1 MKWLPLHLR
10 RQLHLANYMYRV
22 INGNCPTNFIN
33 KFTYISGGSRNSENC
48 NLFISNSTPLGRFLF
63 TKLLGLNPNLIELN
77 ELKTRV
83 SFFLKLDN
91 GKYCPWISL
100 NFRNMTSSGD
110 VIQIKITIF
119 KNIIIQLVFQK
130 CFLSLRSNTPC
141 LFDA

>member
-1 MKWLPLHLR
+1 MLDLFQINYHLQMKNELSFTSSSPLLQLSSSLSLLLPSSPHPLL
-10 RQLHLANYMYRV
+10 
-22 INGNCPTNFIN
+22 
-33 KFTYISGGSRNSENC
+33 SS
-48 NLFISNSTPLGRFLF
+48 PLGRFLF
-63 TKLLGLNPNLIELN
+63 TKPLGLNPNLIELN

-110 VIQIKITIF
+110 VIQIKNGIF

-130 CFLSLRSNTPC
+130 CFLSLRRNTPC